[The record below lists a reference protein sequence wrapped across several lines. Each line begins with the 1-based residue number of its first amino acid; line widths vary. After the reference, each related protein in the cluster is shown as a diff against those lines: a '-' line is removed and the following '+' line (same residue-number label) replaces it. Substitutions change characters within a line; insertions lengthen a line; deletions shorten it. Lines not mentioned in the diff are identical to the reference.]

1 MIKSI
6 IQLLRPHQWLK
17 NLFIFLPLFFD
28 RQLTDLDKLLA
39 VVGAFVAYSLAA
51 SAIYCFNDIWDVEAD
66 RQHPKKCKR
75 PIASG
80 KISKGMGY
88 GISAILVTMSLL
100 LMYLSLHSDLY
111 FAFLWVV

>member
-80 KISKGMGY
+80 KISKCVVFY
-88 GISAILVTMSLL
+88 KADCVWCFIYDDTS
-100 LMYLSLHSDLY
+100 LY
-111 FAFLWVV
+111 FVWGEQLHHCS

>member
-17 NLFIFLPLFFD
+17 NLFIFCRSFR

-100 LMYLSLHSDLY
+100 LLVTYTGRENGIYL
-111 FAFLWVV
+111 A

>member
-1 MIKSI
+1 MAEESI
-6 IQLLRPHQWLK
+6 H
-17 NLFIFLPLFFD
+17 FLPLFFD
-28 RQLTDLDKLLA
+28 RQLTDLDKLLV

-100 LMYLSLHSDLY
+100 LLVTYTGRENGIYL
-111 FAFLWVV
+111 A